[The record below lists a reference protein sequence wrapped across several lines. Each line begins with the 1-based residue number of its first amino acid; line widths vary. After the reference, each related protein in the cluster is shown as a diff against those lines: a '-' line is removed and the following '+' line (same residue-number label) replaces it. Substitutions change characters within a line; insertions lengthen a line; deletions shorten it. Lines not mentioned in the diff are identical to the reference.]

1 MWEMNCILMNKKSV
15 FPCYIHSQCLQRY
28 FVGGHDI
35 QYDEDLQIFYHNPLR
50 STWIYSFSSSQ
61 WRKGP
66 DLPETGCAKGTLF
79 LDKGNLVYSGGARL
93 RVNRPGESNQIYEY
107 LPNATVYVLDTESAE
122 GQWEV
127 IKSIH
132 IFVPHIS

>member
-1 MWEMNCILMNKKSV
+1 M
-15 FPCYIHSQCLQRY
+15 
-28 FVGGHDI
+28 GGHDI

-79 LDKGNLVYSGGARL
+79 LDKGKLVYSGGARL

-127 IKSIH
+127 IKSIQ
-132 IFVPHIS
+132 IFIQLQYHSNQHLLVKTYHQSKTGIPTLFF